1 MFLVCGAS
9 GLVGFQLCNLFDKL
23 NIDYYG
29 TYNSRK
35 IDKTN
40 MIKVNFFNP
49 EEIEELLTSKKI
61 KCCIFSIVERVTDTC
76 ENDWNAIKNTNIN
89 MVNTVSYLCNKLDIK
104 FIHISTDYVFDG
116 KSGPYNEDDPLNP
129 ISIYGKTKLASE
141 HILLEEDTKH
151 LVIRG
156 NVLYDYSPHTSASF
170 LNWVVSSL
178 KGNQEIKVV
187 EDQFNN
193 PTWTRSMSDIIELS
207 IENDLEGIIHW
218 GDSEHISRF
227 EFAKLIAKKFS
238 LNDSLI
244 KPVLTSELNQPARR
258 PLQSGLSTEKLVNM
272 LDIIPPSIEDCLDE
286 IIKTAL

>member
-1 MFLVCGAS
+1 MRILITGAF
-9 GLVGFQLCNLFDKL
+9 GQLGHSLQSVLSKKSNYELICT
-23 NIDYYG
+23 G
-29 TYNSRK
+29 RK
-35 IDKTN
+35 I
-40 MIKVNFFNP
+40 
-49 EEIEELLTSKKI
+49 KKGQEGI
-61 KCCIFSIVERVTDTC
+61 P
-76 ENDWNAIKNTNIN
+76 
-89 MVNTVSYLCNKLDIK
+89 LDIRNQVVLK
-104 FIHISTDYVFDG
+104 ELINTTAPDILINLAAMTNVDACELNPKLAGEINVAGLEHICDSFKGKIIHLSTDYVFDG
-116 KSGPYNEDDPLNP
+116 TSGPYKEDDPLNP

-141 HILLEEDTKH
+141 HILLEKDNKN

-218 GDSEHISRF
+218 GDSVHISRF

-238 LNDSLI
+238 LNESLI

-286 IIKTAL
+286 IIKTIQ

>member
-1 MFLVCGAS
+1 MRILITGAFGQLGHALQSVLSKKSNYELVCTG
-9 GLVGFQLCNLFDKL
+9 
-23 NIDYYG
+23 
-29 TYNSRK
+29 RK
-35 IDKTN
+35 IKKSQKGIPLDIRNQVALKEIINTTAPDILINLAAMTN
-40 MIKVNFFNP
+40 VDACELNP
-49 EEIEELLTSKKI
+49 ELAGEINVAGLQHICDSFSGKI
-61 KCCIFSIVERVTDTC
+61 
-76 ENDWNAIKNTNIN
+76 
-89 MVNTVSYLCNKLDIK
+89 
-104 FIHISTDYVFDG
+104 IHLSTDYVFDG
-116 KSGPYNEDDPLNP
+116 TSGPYKEDDPLNP

-141 HILLEEDTKH
+141 HILLEKDIKN

-218 GDSEHISRF
+218 GDSVHISRF

-238 LNDSLI
+238 LNESLI

-272 LDIIPPSIEDCLDE
+272 LDIIPPSIDDCLDE
-286 IIKTAL
+286 IIKTIQ

>member
-1 MFLVCGAS
+1 MRILITGAF
-9 GLVGFQLCNLFDKL
+9 GQLGHALQSIL
-23 NIDYYG
+23 
-29 TYNSRK
+29 
-35 IDKTN
+35 
-40 MIKVNFFNP
+40 
-49 EEIEELLTSKKI
+49 SKKSNYELI
-61 KCCIFSIVERVTDTC
+61 CTGRKVKKGQKGIP
-76 ENDWNAIKNTNIN
+76 
-89 MVNTVSYLCNKLDIK
+89 LDIRNQVALK
-104 FIHISTDYVFDG
+104 ELINTTAPDILINLAAMTNVDACELNPKLAGEINVAGLEHICDSFKGKIIHLSTDYVFDG
-116 KSGPYNEDDPLNP
+116 TSGPYKEDDPLNP

-141 HILLEEDTKH
+141 HILLEKDIKN

-218 GDSEHISRF
+218 GDSVHISRF

-238 LNDSLI
+238 LNESLI

-272 LDIIPPSIEDCLDE
+272 LDIIPPSIDDCLDE
-286 IIKTAL
+286 IIKTIQ

>member
-1 MFLVCGAS
+1 MRILITGAF
-9 GLVGFQLCNLFDKL
+9 GQLGHALQSIL
-23 NIDYYG
+23 
-29 TYNSRK
+29 
-35 IDKTN
+35 
-40 MIKVNFFNP
+40 
-49 EEIEELLTSKKI
+49 SKKSNYELI
-61 KCCIFSIVERVTDTC
+61 CTGRKVKKGQEGIP
-76 ENDWNAIKNTNIN
+76 
-89 MVNTVSYLCNKLDIK
+89 LDIRNQVALK
-104 FIHISTDYVFDG
+104 ELINTTAPDILINLAAMTNVDACELNPKLAGEINVAGLEHICDSFKGKIIHLSTDYVFDG
-116 KSGPYNEDDPLNP
+116 TSGPYKEDDPLNP

-141 HILLEEDTKH
+141 HILLEKNIKN

-218 GDSEHISRF
+218 GDSVHISRF

-238 LNDSLI
+238 LNESLI

-272 LDIIPPSIEDCLDE
+272 LDIIPPSIDDCLDE
-286 IIKTAL
+286 IIKTIQ

>member
-1 MFLVCGAS
+1 MRILITGAF
-9 GLVGFQLCNLFDKL
+9 GQLGHALQSVL
-23 NIDYYG
+23 
-29 TYNSRK
+29 
-35 IDKTN
+35 
-40 MIKVNFFNP
+40 
-49 EEIEELLTSKKI
+49 SKKSNYELI
-61 KCCIFSIVERVTDTC
+61 CTGRKVKKGQEGIP
-76 ENDWNAIKNTNIN
+76 
-89 MVNTVSYLCNKLDIK
+89 LDIRNQVALK
-104 FIHISTDYVFDG
+104 ELINTTAPDILINLAAMTNVDACELNPKLAGEINVAGLEHICNSFEGKIIHLSTDYVFDG
-116 KSGPYNEDDPLNP
+116 TSGPYKEDDPLNP

-141 HILLEEDTKH
+141 HILLEKDIKN

-156 NVLYDYSPHTSASF
+156 NVLYDYSTHTSASF

-218 GDSEHISRF
+218 GDSVHISRF

-238 LNDSLI
+238 LNESLI

-272 LDIIPPSIEDCLDE
+272 LDIIPPSIDDCLDE
-286 IIKTAL
+286 IIKTIQ

>member
-1 MFLVCGAS
+1 MRILITGAF
-9 GLVGFQLCNLFDKL
+9 GQLGHALQSVL
-23 NIDYYG
+23 
-29 TYNSRK
+29 SRK
-35 IDKTN
+35 SN
-40 MIKVNFFNP
+40 Y
-49 EEIEELLTSKKI
+49 ELICTGRKI
-61 KCCIFSIVERVTDTC
+61 KKGQEGIP
-76 ENDWNAIKNTNIN
+76 
-89 MVNTVSYLCNKLDIK
+89 LDIRNQVALK
-104 FIHISTDYVFDG
+104 EIINTTAPDLLINLAAMTNVDACELNPKLAGEINVAGLQHICDSFKGKIIHLSTDYVFDG
-116 KSGPYNEDDPLNP
+116 TSGPYKEDDPLNP

-141 HILLEEDTKH
+141 HILLEKDIKN

-178 KGNQEIKVV
+178 KDNQEIKVV

-218 GDSEHISRF
+218 GDSVHNSRY

-272 LDIIPPSIEDCLDE
+272 LDIIPPSIDDCLDE
-286 IIKTAL
+286 IIKTAQ

>member
-1 MFLVCGAS
+1 MRILITGAFGQLGHALQSVLSKKSNYELVCTG
-9 GLVGFQLCNLFDKL
+9 
-23 NIDYYG
+23 
-29 TYNSRK
+29 RK
-35 IDKTN
+35 IKKSQEGIPLDIRNQVALKEIINTTAPDILINLAAMTN
-40 MIKVNFFNP
+40 VDACELNP
-49 EEIEELLTSKKI
+49 ELAGEINVAGLQHICDSFSGKI
-61 KCCIFSIVERVTDTC
+61 
-76 ENDWNAIKNTNIN
+76 
-89 MVNTVSYLCNKLDIK
+89 
-104 FIHISTDYVFDG
+104 IHLSTDYVFDG
-116 KSGPYNEDDPLNP
+116 TSGPYKEDDSLNP

-141 HILLEEDTKH
+141 NILLEKDIKN

-156 NVLYDYSPHTSASF
+156 NVLYDLFPNTSASF

-178 KGNQEIKVV
+178 KSNKEIKVV

-207 IENDLEGIIHW
+207 IVNDLEGIIHW
-218 GDSEHISRF
+218 GDSMHISRY

>member
-1 MFLVCGAS
+1 MRILITGAF
-9 GLVGFQLCNLFDKL
+9 GQLGHALQSVL
-23 NIDYYG
+23 
-29 TYNSRK
+29 SRK
-35 IDKTN
+35 SN
-40 MIKVNFFNP
+40 Y
-49 EEIEELLTSKKI
+49 ELICTGRKI
-61 KCCIFSIVERVTDTC
+61 KKGFEGIP
-76 ENDWNAIKNTNIN
+76 
-89 MVNTVSYLCNKLDIK
+89 LDIRNQVALK
-104 FIHISTDYVFDG
+104 EIINTTAPDILINLASMTNVDACELNPKLAGEINVAGLQHICDSFKGKIIHLSTDYVFDG
-116 KSGPYNEDDPLNP
+116 TSGPYKEDDPLNP

-141 HILLEEDTKH
+141 HILLEKDIKN

-178 KGNQEIKVV
+178 KDNQEIKVV

-218 GDSEHISRF
+218 GDSVHISRF

-238 LNDSLI
+238 LNESLI

-272 LDIIPPSIEDCLDE
+272 LDIIPPSIDDCLDE
-286 IIKTAL
+286 IIKTAQ

>member
-1 MFLVCGAS
+1 MRILITGAF
-9 GLVGFQLCNLFDKL
+9 GQLGHTLQSVL
-23 NIDYYG
+23 
-29 TYNSRK
+29 SRK
-35 IDKTN
+35 SN
-40 MIKVNFFNP
+40 Y
-49 EEIEELLTSKKI
+49 ELICTGRKI
-61 KCCIFSIVERVTDTC
+61 KKGQEGIP
-76 ENDWNAIKNTNIN
+76 
-89 MVNTVSYLCNKLDIK
+89 LDIRNQVALK
-104 FIHISTDYVFDG
+104 EIINTTAPDILINLAAMTNVDACELNPKLAGEINVAGMEHICDSFKGKIIHLSTDYVFDG
-116 KSGPYNEDDPLNP
+116 TSGPYKEDDPLNP

-141 HILLEEDTKH
+141 HILLEKDIKN

-170 LNWVVSSL
+170 LNWVVYSL
-178 KGNQEIKVV
+178 KDNQEIKVV

-218 GDSEHISRF
+218 GDSVHISRY

-272 LDIIPPSIEDCLDE
+272 LDIIPPSIDDCLDE
-286 IIKTAL
+286 IIKIAQ

>member
-1 MFLVCGAS
+1 MRILITGAF
-9 GLVGFQLCNLFDKL
+9 GQLGHSLQSVL
-23 NIDYYG
+23 
-29 TYNSRK
+29 
-35 IDKTN
+35 
-40 MIKVNFFNP
+40 
-49 EEIEELLTSKKI
+49 SKKSNYELI
-61 KCCIFSIVERVTDTC
+61 CTGRKVKKGQEGIP
-76 ENDWNAIKNTNIN
+76 
-89 MVNTVSYLCNKLDIK
+89 LDIRNQVALK
-104 FIHISTDYVFDG
+104 ELINTTAPDILINLAAMTNVDACELNPKLAGEINVAGLEHICDSFKGKIIHLSTDYVFDG
-116 KSGPYNEDDPLNP
+116 TSGPYKEDDPLNP

-141 HILLEEDTKH
+141 HILLEKDIKN

-193 PTWTRSMSDIIELS
+193 PTWTRSMSDIIGLS

-218 GDSEHISRF
+218 GDSDHISRF

-238 LNDSLI
+238 LNESLI

-272 LDIIPPSIEDCLDE
+272 LDIIPPSIDDCLDE
-286 IIKTAL
+286 IIKTIQ

>member
-1 MFLVCGAS
+1 MRILITGAF
-9 GLVGFQLCNLFDKL
+9 GQLGHSLQSVLSKKSNYELICT
-23 NIDYYG
+23 G
-29 TYNSRK
+29 RK
-35 IDKTN
+35 I
-40 MIKVNFFNP
+40 
-49 EEIEELLTSKKI
+49 KKGQEGI
-61 KCCIFSIVERVTDTC
+61 P
-76 ENDWNAIKNTNIN
+76 
-89 MVNTVSYLCNKLDIK
+89 LDIRNQVVFK
-104 FIHISTDYVFDG
+104 ELINTTAPDIIINLAAMTNVDACELNPKLAGEINVAGLEHICDSFKGKIIHLSTDYVFDG
-116 KSGPYNEDDPLNP
+116 TSGPYKEDDPLNP

-141 HILLEEDTKH
+141 HILLEKDIKN

-218 GDSEHISRF
+218 GDSVHISRF

-238 LNDSLI
+238 LNESLI

-272 LDIIPPSIEDCLDE
+272 LDIIPPSIDDCLDE
-286 IIKTAL
+286 IIKTIQ

>member
-1 MFLVCGAS
+1 MRILITGAF
-9 GLVGFQLCNLFDKL
+9 GQLGHALQSVL
-23 NIDYYG
+23 
-29 TYNSRK
+29 
-35 IDKTN
+35 
-40 MIKVNFFNP
+40 
-49 EEIEELLTSKKI
+49 SKKSNYELI
-61 KCCIFSIVERVTDTC
+61 CTGRKVKKGQEGIP
-76 ENDWNAIKNTNIN
+76 
-89 MVNTVSYLCNKLDIK
+89 LDIRNQVALK
-104 FIHISTDYVFDG
+104 ELINTTAPDILVNLAAMTNVDACELNPKLAGEINVAGLQHICDSFKGKIIHLSTDYVFDG
-116 KSGPYNEDDPLNP
+116 TSGPYKEDDPLNP

-141 HILLEEDTKH
+141 HILLEKDIKN

-218 GDSEHISRF
+218 GDSVHISRF

-238 LNDSLI
+238 LNESLI

-272 LDIIPPSIEDCLDE
+272 LDIIPPSIDDCLDE
-286 IIKTAL
+286 IIKTIQ

>member
-1 MFLVCGAS
+1 MRILITGAF
-9 GLVGFQLCNLFDKL
+9 GQLGHALQSVLSKKSNYELICT
-23 NIDYYG
+23 G
-29 TYNSRK
+29 RK
-35 IDKTN
+35 I
-40 MIKVNFFNP
+40 
-49 EEIEELLTSKKI
+49 KKGLEGI
-61 KCCIFSIVERVTDTC
+61 P
-76 ENDWNAIKNTNIN
+76 
-89 MVNTVSYLCNKLDIK
+89 LDIRNQVALK
-104 FIHISTDYVFDG
+104 EIINTTAPDILINLAAMTNVDACELNPKLAGEINVAGLQHICDSFSGKIIHLSTDYVFDG
-116 KSGPYNEDDPLNP
+116 TSGPYKEDDPLNP

-141 HILLEEDTKH
+141 HILLEKDIKN

-218 GDSEHISRF
+218 GDSVHISRF

-238 LNDSLI
+238 LNESLI

-272 LDIIPPSIEDCLDE
+272 LDIIPPSIDDCLDE
-286 IIKTAL
+286 IIKTIQ

>member
-1 MFLVCGAS
+1 MRILITGAF
-9 GLVGFQLCNLFDKL
+9 GQLGHALQSIL
-23 NIDYYG
+23 
-29 TYNSRK
+29 
-35 IDKTN
+35 
-40 MIKVNFFNP
+40 
-49 EEIEELLTSKKI
+49 SKKSNYELI
-61 KCCIFSIVERVTDTC
+61 CTGRKVKKGQEGIP
-76 ENDWNAIKNTNIN
+76 
-89 MVNTVSYLCNKLDIK
+89 LDIRNQVALK
-104 FIHISTDYVFDG
+104 EIINTTAPDILINLAAMTNVDACELNPKLAGEINVAGLEHICDSFKGKIIHLSTDYVFDG
-116 KSGPYNEDDPLNP
+116 TSGPYKEDDPLNP

-141 HILLEEDTKH
+141 HILLEKDIKN

-178 KGNQEIKVV
+178 KNNQEIKVV

-218 GDSEHISRF
+218 GDSVHISRY

-238 LNDSLI
+238 LNESLI

-272 LDIIPPSIEDCLDE
+272 LDIIPPSIDDCLDE
-286 IIKTAL
+286 IIKTIQ

>member
-1 MFLVCGAS
+1 MRILITGAF
-9 GLVGFQLCNLFDKL
+9 GQLGHSLQSVL
-23 NIDYYG
+23 
-29 TYNSRK
+29 
-35 IDKTN
+35 
-40 MIKVNFFNP
+40 
-49 EEIEELLTSKKI
+49 SKKSNYELI
-61 KCCIFSIVERVTDTC
+61 CTGRKVKKGQEGIP
-76 ENDWNAIKNTNIN
+76 
-89 MVNTVSYLCNKLDIK
+89 LDIRNQVALK
-104 FIHISTDYVFDG
+104 ELINTTAPDILINLAAMTNVDACELNPKLACEINVAGLEHICDSFKGKIIHLSTDYVFDG
-116 KSGPYNEDDPLNP
+116 TSGPYKEDDPLNP

-141 HILLEEDTKH
+141 HILLEKDIKN

-218 GDSEHISRF
+218 GDSVHISRF

-238 LNDSLI
+238 LNESLI

-272 LDIIPPSIEDCLDE
+272 LDIIPPSIDDCLDE
-286 IIKTAL
+286 IIKTIQ

>member
-1 MFLVCGAS
+1 MRILITGAF
-9 GLVGFQLCNLFDKL
+9 GQLGHALQSILSKKSNYELICT
-23 NIDYYG
+23 G
-29 TYNSRK
+29 RK
-35 IDKTN
+35 I
-40 MIKVNFFNP
+40 
-49 EEIEELLTSKKI
+49 KKGQKGI
-61 KCCIFSIVERVTDTC
+61 P
-76 ENDWNAIKNTNIN
+76 
-89 MVNTVSYLCNKLDIK
+89 LDIRNQVVLK
-104 FIHISTDYVFDG
+104 ELINTTAPDILINLAAMTNVDACELNPKLAGEINVAGLEHICDSFKGKIIHLSTDYVFDG
-116 KSGPYNEDDPLNP
+116 TSGPYKEDDPLNP

-141 HILLEEDTKH
+141 HILLEKDIKN

-218 GDSEHISRF
+218 GDSVHISRF

-238 LNDSLI
+238 LNESLI

-272 LDIIPPSIEDCLDE
+272 LDIIPPSIDDCLDE
-286 IIKTAL
+286 IIKTIQ

>member
-1 MFLVCGAS
+1 MRILITGAF
-9 GLVGFQLCNLFDKL
+9 GQLGHALQSVLSKKSNYELICT
-23 NIDYYG
+23 G
-29 TYNSRK
+29 RK
-35 IDKTN
+35 I
-40 MIKVNFFNP
+40 
-49 EEIEELLTSKKI
+49 KKGQEGI
-61 KCCIFSIVERVTDTC
+61 P
-76 ENDWNAIKNTNIN
+76 
-89 MVNTVSYLCNKLDIK
+89 LDIRNQVALK
-104 FIHISTDYVFDG
+104 EIINTTAPDILINLAAMTNVDACELNPKLAGEINVAGLQHICDSFKGKIIHLSTDYVFDG
-116 KSGPYNEDDPLNP
+116 TSGPYKEDDPLNP

-141 HILLEEDTKH
+141 HILLEKDIKN

-178 KGNQEIKVV
+178 KNNQEIKVV

-218 GDSEHISRF
+218 GDSVHISRF

-238 LNDSLI
+238 LNESLI

-272 LDIIPPSIEDCLDE
+272 LDIIPPSIDDCLDE
-286 IIKTAL
+286 IIKIAQ

>member
-1 MFLVCGAS
+1 MRILITGAF
-9 GLVGFQLCNLFDKL
+9 GQLGHALQSVLSK
-23 NIDYYG
+23 
-29 TYNSRK
+29 NSNYELICTGRK
-35 IDKTN
+35 
-40 MIKVNFFNP
+40 V
-49 EEIEELLTSKKI
+49 KKGQEGI
-61 KCCIFSIVERVTDTC
+61 P
-76 ENDWNAIKNTNIN
+76 
-89 MVNTVSYLCNKLDIK
+89 LDIRNQVALK
-104 FIHISTDYVFDG
+104 ELINTTAPDLLINLAAMTNVDSCELNPKLAGEINVAGMEHICDSFKGKIIHLSTDYVFDG
-116 KSGPYNEDDPLNP
+116 TSGPYKENDPLNP

-141 HILLEEDTKH
+141 QILLEKDIKN

-156 NVLYDYSPHTSASF
+156 NVLYDFSPYTSASF

-178 KGNQEIKVV
+178 KGNQVIEVV

-207 IENDLEGIIHW
+207 IENDLEGIVHW
-218 GDSEHISRF
+218 GDSVHISRF

-272 LDIIPPSIEDCLDE
+272 LDIIPPSIDDCLDE
-286 IIKTAL
+286 IIKIAQ

>member
-1 MFLVCGAS
+1 MRILITGAF
-9 GLVGFQLCNLFDKL
+9 GQLGHALQSVL
-23 NIDYYG
+23 
-29 TYNSRK
+29 
-35 IDKTN
+35 
-40 MIKVNFFNP
+40 
-49 EEIEELLTSKKI
+49 SKKSNYELI
-61 KCCIFSIVERVTDTC
+61 CTGRKVKKGQEGIP
-76 ENDWNAIKNTNIN
+76 
-89 MVNTVSYLCNKLDIK
+89 LDIRNQVALK
-104 FIHISTDYVFDG
+104 ELINTTAPDILINLAAMTNVDACELNPKLAGEINVAGLEHICDSFKGKIIHLSTDYVFDG
-116 KSGPYNEDDPLNP
+116 TSGPYKEDDPLNP

-141 HILLEEDTKH
+141 HILLEKDIKN

-218 GDSEHISRF
+218 GDSVHISRF

-238 LNDSLI
+238 LNESLI

-272 LDIIPPSIEDCLDE
+272 LDIIPPSIDDCLDE
-286 IIKTAL
+286 IIKTIQ

>member
-1 MFLVCGAS
+1 MRILITGAF
-9 GLVGFQLCNLFDKL
+9 GQLGHALQSVLAKKSNYELICT
-23 NIDYYG
+23 G
-29 TYNSRK
+29 RK
-35 IDKTN
+35 
-40 MIKVNFFNP
+40 V
-49 EEIEELLTSKKI
+49 KKGQEGI
-61 KCCIFSIVERVTDTC
+61 P
-76 ENDWNAIKNTNIN
+76 
-89 MVNTVSYLCNKLDIK
+89 LDIRNQVALK
-104 FIHISTDYVFDG
+104 ELINTTAPDILINLAAMTNVDACELNPKLAGEINVAGLQHICDSFKGKIIHLSTDYVFDG
-116 KSGPYNEDDPLNP
+116 TSGPYKEDDPLNP

-141 HILLEEDTKH
+141 HIILEKDIKN
-151 LVIRG
+151 LIIRG

-178 KGNQEIKVV
+178 KDNQEIKVV

-207 IENDLEGIIHW
+207 IENDLEGILHW
-218 GDSEHISRF
+218 GDSVHISRY

-272 LDIIPPSIEDCLDE
+272 LNIIPPSIEDCLDE

>member
-1 MFLVCGAS
+1 MRILITGAF
-9 GLVGFQLCNLFDKL
+9 GQLGHALQSIL
-23 NIDYYG
+23 
-29 TYNSRK
+29 
-35 IDKTN
+35 
-40 MIKVNFFNP
+40 
-49 EEIEELLTSKKI
+49 SKKSNYELI
-61 KCCIFSIVERVTDTC
+61 CTGRKVKKGQEGIP
-76 ENDWNAIKNTNIN
+76 
-89 MVNTVSYLCNKLDIK
+89 LDIRNQVALK
-104 FIHISTDYVFDG
+104 ELINTTAPDILINLAAMTNVDACELNPKLAGEINVAGLEHICDSFKGKIIHLSTDYVFDG
-116 KSGPYNEDDPLNP
+116 TSGPYKEDDPLNP

-141 HILLEEDTKH
+141 HILLEKDIKN

-178 KGNQEIKVV
+178 KNNQEIKVV

-218 GDSEHISRF
+218 GDSVHISRY

-272 LDIIPPSIEDCLDE
+272 LDIIPPSIDDCLDE
-286 IIKTAL
+286 IIKIAQ

>member
-1 MFLVCGAS
+1 MRILITGAF
-9 GLVGFQLCNLFDKL
+9 GQLGNALQSVLSKKS
-23 NIDYYG
+23 NY
-29 TYNSRK
+29 
-35 IDKTN
+35 
-40 MIKVNFFNP
+40 
-49 EEIEELLTSKKI
+49 ELICTGKKI
-61 KCCIFSIVERVTDTC
+61 KKGQEGIP
-76 ENDWNAIKNTNIN
+76 
-89 MVNTVSYLCNKLDIK
+89 LDIRNQVALK
-104 FIHISTDYVFDG
+104 ELINTTAPDILINLAAMTNVDACELNPKLAGEINVAGLEHICDSFKGKIIHLSTDYVFDG
-116 KSGPYNEDDPLNP
+116 TSGPYKEDDPLNP

-141 HILLEEDTKH
+141 HILLEKDIKN

-218 GDSEHISRF
+218 GDSVHISRF

-238 LNDSLI
+238 LNESLI

-272 LDIIPPSIEDCLDE
+272 LDIIPPSIDDCLDE
-286 IIKTAL
+286 IIKTIQ

>member
-1 MFLVCGAS
+1 MRILITGAF
-9 GLVGFQLCNLFDKL
+9 GQLGHSLQSVLSKKSNYELICT
-23 NIDYYG
+23 G
-29 TYNSRK
+29 RK
-35 IDKTN
+35 I
-40 MIKVNFFNP
+40 
-49 EEIEELLTSKKI
+49 KKGQEGI
-61 KCCIFSIVERVTDTC
+61 P
-76 ENDWNAIKNTNIN
+76 
-89 MVNTVSYLCNKLDIK
+89 LDIRNQVALK
-104 FIHISTDYVFDG
+104 ELINTTAPDILVNLAAMTNVDACELNPKLAGEINVAGLEHICDSFKGKIIHLSTDYVFDG
-116 KSGPYNEDDPLNP
+116 TSGPYKEDDPLNP

-141 HILLEEDTKH
+141 HILLEKDIKN

-218 GDSEHISRF
+218 GDSVHISRF

-238 LNDSLI
+238 LNESLI

-272 LDIIPPSIEDCLDE
+272 LDIIPPSIDDCLDE
-286 IIKTAL
+286 IIKTIQ

>member
-1 MFLVCGAS
+1 MRILITGAF
-9 GLVGFQLCNLFDKL
+9 GQLGHSLQSVLSKKSNYELICT
-23 NIDYYG
+23 G
-29 TYNSRK
+29 RK
-35 IDKTN
+35 I
-40 MIKVNFFNP
+40 
-49 EEIEELLTSKKI
+49 KKGQEGI
-61 KCCIFSIVERVTDTC
+61 P
-76 ENDWNAIKNTNIN
+76 
-89 MVNTVSYLCNKLDIK
+89 LDIRNQVALK
-104 FIHISTDYVFDG
+104 ELINTTAPDILINLAAMTNVDACELNPKLAGEINVAGLEHICDSFKGKIIHLSTDYVFDG
-116 KSGPYNEDDPLNP
+116 TSGPYKEDDPLNP

-141 HILLEEDTKH
+141 HILLEKDIKN

-218 GDSEHISRF
+218 GDSVHISRF

-238 LNDSLI
+238 LNESLI

-272 LDIIPPSIEDCLDE
+272 LDIIPPSIDDCLDE
-286 IIKTAL
+286 IIKTIQ

>member
-1 MFLVCGAS
+1 MRILITGAFGQLGHSLQSVLSKKSNYELVCTG
-9 GLVGFQLCNLFDKL
+9 
-23 NIDYYG
+23 
-29 TYNSRK
+29 RK
-35 IDKTN
+35 I
-40 MIKVNFFNP
+40 
-49 EEIEELLTSKKI
+49 KKSQEGI
-61 KCCIFSIVERVTDTC
+61 P
-76 ENDWNAIKNTNIN
+76 
-89 MVNTVSYLCNKLDIK
+89 LDIRNQVALK
-104 FIHISTDYVFDG
+104 EIINTTAPDILINLAAMTNVDACELNPKLAGEINVAGLEHICNSFKGKIIHLSTDYVFDG
-116 KSGPYNEDDPLNP
+116 TSGPYKEDDPLNP

>member
-1 MFLVCGAS
+1 MRILITGAF
-9 GLVGFQLCNLFDKL
+9 GQLGHALQSVL
-23 NIDYYG
+23 
-29 TYNSRK
+29 
-35 IDKTN
+35 
-40 MIKVNFFNP
+40 
-49 EEIEELLTSKKI
+49 SKKSNYELI
-61 KCCIFSIVERVTDTC
+61 CTGRKVKKGQEGIP
-76 ENDWNAIKNTNIN
+76 
-89 MVNTVSYLCNKLDIK
+89 LDIRNQVALK
-104 FIHISTDYVFDG
+104 ELINTTAPDILVNLAAMTNVDACELNPKLAGEINVAGLEHICDSFKGKIIHLSTDYVFDG
-116 KSGPYNEDDPLNP
+116 ASGPYKEDDPLNP

-141 HILLEEDTKH
+141 HILLEKDIKN

-218 GDSEHISRF
+218 GDSVHISRF

-238 LNDSLI
+238 LNESLI

-272 LDIIPPSIEDCLDE
+272 LDIIPPSIDDCLDE
-286 IIKTAL
+286 IIKTI